1 MITDGLWRSKDN
13 DFREAVFYVV
23 SPGPYGEKGE
33 FSFAV
38 LSAMETGKD
47 KDLSRI

>member
-1 MITDGLWRSKDN
+1 MTSARPFFMWFLLVGMAK
-13 DFREAVFYVV
+13 
-23 SPGPYGEKGE
+23 KGE